1 MFSSELIQL
10 LDINLDTSLSRLS
23 LSNRGFNSLNRNNIK
38 NVRSLLKLKK
48 ADLYTIKGL
57 GEKRVR
63 EILDYQPLLLDK
75 IEKQRTKK
83 KLKVK
88 FGLGNSLGCQY
99 IESPELIRP
108 ADTIAF
114 LDLSNHIFEALW
126 AYGIYFIKD
135 FINLNRETLIKIH
148 GLTSNDIKEIETYI
162 KAVQP
167 VIGIKTGNTTVE
179 NHLDIMAQEHNE
191 YRLKILQNSFLAV
204 PEYRH
209 NNFIIPYCKASF
221 DENINNLIQYFD
233 SAIQR
238 ETKIG
243 DIQAQFSKISIT
255 SAFSKALALNS
266 YLTLDFIGPIYAV
279 FSEFESHPKY
289 TKSLEILK
297 KRAAG
302 LTLEEVAQQKGVT
315 RERIRQ
321 IEGKGVRDI
330 VSVLQILPFDIIGI
344 IFAETNS
351 DTVLFANDF
360 RAFLNGFKYA
370 NQLIYLLSNEK
381 VSVNYKYNHEIDAFY
396 PIDKE
401 IHFDSFD
408 SIRAKNPKK
417 GYNKPTG
424 KHLIILNKIEEY
436 LISKGIEPSTI
447 DDLYTHADIAV
458 SSGLLLKIINFSP
471 SIIEINN
478 KKYIHRNSII
488 DIDAVAEKLLSILN
502 RQFKQFGGYTNC
514 HLLYDAAK
522 VDLSLFMNDNGFDD
536 ELIIYCLTR
545 HLFGKEKYHGNSC
558 VFSANLHIFDQAF
571 NFPKNRLGVLIN
583 FAERHDGIINKEL
596 CENYL
601 LRLKMSANCIVNHIH
616 NKSDSTFYFYDETI
630 YILSKYLQLDDLF
643 LEKVKSLIDELFLN
657 HIYIIPRDIDAG
669 WFLRLP
675 QLSIG
680 MPWTL
685 LFLQEI
691 IKYNKGLGYKPLFSQ
706 ADQSPYRIAAAFVK
720 SNFDL
725 TLVDIMYDYIK
736 SKIELPQKTEPE
748 KLRILLRKGGF
759 LHRMEWYTSM
769 HKIFD
774 DPRFVFSDNN
784 TKVYIR
790 DV

>member
-1 MFSSELIQL
+1 MFSPEVIQL
-10 LDINLDTSLSRLS
+10 LDINLDTPLSRLS
-23 LSNRGFNSLNRNNIK
+23 LSNRGFNSLDRNNIK
-38 NVRSLLKLKK
+38 NIRSLLKLTKD
-48 ADLYTIKGL
+48 DLYAIKGL

-75 IEKQRTKK
+75 IKTERTKK

-88 FGLGNSLGCQY
+88 LGLGSFLGCQY
-99 IESPELIRP
+99 IESFELIRP
-108 ADTIAF
+108 VDTIAF
-114 LDLSNHIFEALW
+114 LDLSNHVFEVLW

-162 KAVQP
+162 KAVRP
-167 VIGIKTGNTTVE
+167 VIGIKPGNTAVE
-179 NHLDIMAQEHNE
+179 NHLTIMVQEHNE
-191 YRLKILQNSFLAV
+191 YRLKILQNSFLAI

-209 NNFIIPYCKASF
+209 NNFIIPYCKSSF
-221 DENINNLIQYFD
+221 DKNINNLIQYFD

-255 SAFSKALALNS
+255 SAFSKALVLNS
-266 YLTLDFIGPIYAV
+266 YLALDFTSPIQAI
-279 FSEFESHPKY
+279 FNEFESQPKY

-297 KRAAG
+297 KRAGG
-302 LTLEEVAQQKGVT
+302 LTLEEVAQQKGIT

-321 IEGKGVRDI
+321 IENKSVRDI
-330 VSVLQILPFDIIGI
+330 VSALQILPFDIMGI

-360 RAFLNGFKYA
+360 QAFLNGFKYA
-370 NQLIYLLSNEK
+370 NQLIYILSSEK
-381 VSVNYKYNHEIDAFY
+381 VSGNYKYNRKIDAFY

-401 IHFDSFD
+401 IDFD
-408 SIRAKNPKK
+408 SIEAKIPKK

-424 KHLIILNKIEEY
+424 KHITIANKIEEY
-436 LISKGIEPSTI
+436 LISNGIEPSTI
-447 DDLYTHADIAV
+447 DDLYTYADISV
-458 SSGLLLKIINFSP
+458 SPGLLLKIINLSP
-471 SIIEINN
+471 GIIEIDN
-478 KKYIHRNSII
+478 KKYIHRNSIT
-488 DIDAVAEKLLSILN
+488 DIDEVAEKLLLILN
-502 RQFKQFGGYTNC
+502 RQFEQFGGYTNC

-522 VDLSLFMNDNGFDD
+522 IDLSLFMNDNGFDD
-536 ELIIYCLTR
+536 ELIIYFLTR
-545 HLFGKEKYHGNSC
+545 HFFGKEKYHGNSY
-558 VFSANLHIFDQAF
+558 VFSANLHIFDHAID
-571 NFPKNRLGVLIN
+571 FPKNGLGMLIN
-583 FAERHDGIINKEL
+583 LAEHHNGIINREL

-601 LRLKMSANCIVNHIH
+601 LRLKMPVNTIINHIYK
-616 NKSDSTFYFYDETI
+616 KSDSTFYFYDETT

-643 LEKVKSLIDELFLN
+643 LEKIKSFIDELFLN
-657 HIYIIPRDIDAG
+657 HMYIIPREIDSG
-669 WFLRLP
+669 WLSRLP
-675 QLSIG
+675 QLNIG

-691 IKYNKGLGYKPLFSQ
+691 IKYNKVIGYKSLFSQ

-720 SNFDL
+720 ADFDL

-736 SKIELPQKTEPE
+736 SKIELPKKMEPE
-748 KLRILLRKGGF
+748 KLRVLLREGGF
-759 LHRMEWYTSM
+759 LHHFEWLTRM

-790 DV
+790 GV